1 MQLTVMF
8 YPVLYRDPVL
18 SGALPGVVPGVV
30 LGVVPGAISVA
41 VTDASARLRVWHQ
54 IARWLGMVLYLMLVS
69 VDTLM
74 VSALGCGERIE
85 GVILFICRLQSV

>member
-8 YPVLYRDPVL
+8 YLVLYRNPVL
-18 SGALPGVVPGVV
+18 SGALPGVVPGVA
-30 LGVVPGAISVA
+30 LGVVPGVISGV

-54 IARWLGMVLYLMLVS
+54 IARWLGTVLYPMPVG

-74 VSALGCGERIE
+74 VSALGCGERIV

>member
-1 MQLTVMF
+1 M
-8 YPVLYRDPVL
+8 
-18 SGALPGVVPGVV
+18 
-30 LGVVPGAISVA
+30 
-41 VTDASARLRVWHQ
+41 TDASARLRVWHQ
-54 IARWLGMVLYLMLVS
+54 IARWLGTVLYPMLVG